1 MNDDSVGSLTEHLD
15 RAIPA
20 MMEADG
26 VPGLSIAVIED
37 GDLVWSSAYGWADI
51 ASRIPMTVQT
61 VNRAESISK
70 PVTAVGVMRLV
81 EEGLVGL
88 DDRLVD
94 HVGRWAFP
102 SGGAAVRDITLRQ
115 LLSHT
120 AGVEPGSVGVHYPP
134 ESEMPTLDENLTH
147 EFGLVHPPGSMFLYS
162 NVGFNLLELLVEEVT
177 GEDFAVYME
186 REVLEPLGME
196 SAGFV
201 WSEQPATGVPVGYD
215 LDGAPVPIYVYPE
228 KASGGLFAS
237 VEDIALFVT
246 SGQTGSRYQART
258 SLLEPDSLE
267 EMYAPTVEIRG
278 LFRFAADSY
287 GLGHFSETLSDGR
300 EVVWHGGQGH
310 GWMTDFHS
318 IPESGD
324 GLVVMANS
332 QRSWP
337 MIAQILADWSDWMGV
352 EPVEFSIVA
361 RISAWSRVAAVAAA
375 AVALWLLWRL
385 IARLASGRAA
395 LAPLSGRSILA
406 RGSSGLLGLVL
417 MALVVWDMSQSYSFF
432 SSILPSTLNL
442 VRASMASLGLVL
454 AVSATFTSTSMTSSP
469 VDEVN
474 QPDSTSDIGL
484 TAQHRQQDPQ
494 QQGDSYEQ
502 AGPGEDFVRPHVAE

>member
-1 MNDDSVGSLTEHLD
+1 
-15 RAIPA
+15 
-20 MMEADG
+20 
-26 VPGLSIAVIED
+26 
-37 GDLVWSSAYGWADI
+37 
-51 ASRIPMTVQT
+51 
-61 VNRAESISK
+61 
-70 PVTAVGVMRLV
+70 
-81 EEGLVGL
+81 
-88 DDRLVD
+88 
-94 HVGRWAFP
+94 
-102 SGGAAVRDITLRQ
+102 
-115 LLSHT
+115 
-120 AGVEPGSVGVHYPP
+120 
-134 ESEMPTLDENLTH
+134 
-147 EFGLVHPPGSMFLYS
+147 
-162 NVGFNLLELLVEEVT
+162 
-177 GEDFAVYME
+177 
-186 REVLEPLGME
+186 
-196 SAGFV
+196 
-201 WSEQPATGVPVGYD
+201 
-215 LDGAPVPIYVYPE
+215 
-228 KASGGLFAS
+228 
-237 VEDIALFVT
+237 
-246 SGQTGSRYQART
+246 
-258 SLLEPDSLE
+258 
-267 EMYAPTVEIRG
+267 
-278 LFRFAADSY
+278 
-287 GLGHFSETLSDGR
+287 
-300 EVVWHGGQGH
+300 
-310 GWMTDFHS
+310 MTDFHS

-352 EPVEFSIVA
+352 EPVEPSIVA

-375 AVALWLLWRL
+375 AVALWLPWRL

-417 MALVVWDMSQSYSFF
+417 MALVVWDMSQSDSFF

-502 AGPGEDFVRPHVAE
+502 AGPGEDF